1 MDLVRAKG
9 MFSFYE
15 DGHQEC
21 CRVRKVKG
29 RLQSCASMC
38 GAGGNGS
45 FEHVSWVEGL
55 RSCVPAGARSVP
67 YPAS

>member
-21 CRVRKVKG
+21 CRVRKVSKHTALHV
-29 RLQSCASMC
+29 RAEVCDAAATAAAAANAAAAATDTRSA
-38 GAGGNGS
+38 AGS
-45 FEHVSWVEGL
+45 
-55 RSCVPAGARSVP
+55 AR
-67 YPAS
+67 